1 MTLIWVDTPIPQELL
16 LPNHVSVP
24 DVFPNLQD
32 AYPQLLALTCLVSH
46 SQHMLRWSHL
56 ESDHSNGS
64 RTSGEKGYKQSFC
77 FTDCFPLSRKSQARS
92 THQASHGWDE
102 PRRINDSWD
111 EFFGKF
117 FVFQNR
123 DLYMSSLVYGHT
135 VYHVSL
141 SVCMYGYV

>member
-32 AYPQLLALTCLVSH
+32 AYPQRLTLTCLVSH
-46 SQHMLRWSHL
+46 SQHMFRWSRVIASSFWPL
-56 ESDHSNGS
+56 KRSTYIWRKRDVVVEESQNMFDPKWNPIS
-64 RTSGEKGYKQSFC
+64 KVF

-92 THQASHGWDE
+92 TQQASHGWDE
-102 PRRINDSWD
+102 PRTINDSWD

-117 FVFQNR
+117 CFSIWGPV
-123 DLYMSSLVYGHT
+123 
-135 VYHVSL
+135 HV
-141 SVCMYGYV
+141 